1 MRQILLIDVQY
12 STAGAL
18 TTPLQGG
25 GGGGEGEEIRV
36 FPLEDPSLSLFQRV
50 HPTIRIVKSAVA

>member
-18 TTPLQGG
+18 TTPLQGE
-25 GGGGEGEEIRV
+25 GGEGEKIRV
-36 FPLEDPSLSLFQRV
+36 FTLEDPSLSLFQRV
-50 HPTIRIVKSAVA
+50 HPMIRFVKSAVA